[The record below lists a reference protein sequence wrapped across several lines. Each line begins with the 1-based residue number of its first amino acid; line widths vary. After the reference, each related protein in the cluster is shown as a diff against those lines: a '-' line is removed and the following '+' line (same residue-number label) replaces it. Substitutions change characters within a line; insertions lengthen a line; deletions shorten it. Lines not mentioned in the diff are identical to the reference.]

1 MTGSLP
7 FGHVLTPE
15 QDLWTTNQYSL
26 EFWFS
31 QEIARS
37 MLLVPDCAD
46 ADLVY
51 VKLLWAACNDD
62 VRETVSIF
70 MAHMKIFL
78 PLLDYKTQFVSLSRV
93 AHWNGIDVQQ
103 QLVLLDSG
111 VTILTIEGRDHP
123 LDHVIEV
130 PYPAHYH
137 HHDGMRR
144 NRFIHGAR
152 TDKNILAFE
161 AFATGNHYGPDL
173 ALREA

>member
-1 MTGSLP
+1 MLCGCGNSEDTTGSLP

-15 QDLWTTNQYSL
+15 QDLWTTYQYSL

-51 VKLLWAACNDD
+51 VPLKLLWAVCNDD
-62 VRETVSIF
+62 VKETVSIF

-78 PLLDYKTQFVSLSRV
+78 PLLDYKPHFVSLSRV

-103 QLVLLDSG
+103 LMDSG
-111 VTILTIEGRDHP
+111 VTILTIDH
-123 LDHVIEV
+123 
-130 PYPAHYH
+130 
-137 HHDGMRR
+137 
-144 NRFIHGAR
+144 
-152 TDKNILAFE
+152 
-161 AFATGNHYGPDL
+161 
-173 ALREA
+173 